1 MVRDSPLPKGAR
13 MTEVRAPMV
22 GKVVEVL
29 VQPGASVALEDELLI
44 IESMKMEIPIPAPT
58 GGTVHAIH
66 VTAGDTVQEYDLLV
80 TIT

>member
-1 MVRDSPLPKGAR
+1 

-22 GKVVEVL
+22 GKVLEVL
-29 VQPGASVALEDELLI
+29 VQPGAAVAEDDELLI
-44 IESMKMEIPIPAPT
+44 IESMKMEIPVPAPA

-66 VTAGDTVQEYDLLV
+66 VNAGDAVQENDLLV